1 MVLFTEQTH
10 NMKTKTEK
18 TSLGESMKVE
28 VSFPECVHIDLVQ
41 ANDLKHYEIFLWLV
55 SLSAST
61 ASGFWVSFSTVSFN
75 KVLLATSI
83 VFSFVTAVFG
93 GVAYYYRL
101 KISDT
106 KLKKVLLLE
115 NFDNK

>member
-1 MVLFTEQTH
+1 MS
-10 NMKTKTEK
+10 TKTEK
-18 TSLGESMKVE
+18 SISESMKVE
-28 VSFPECVHIDLVQ
+28 VAFPECVHIELVQ

-61 ASGFWVSFSTVSFN
+61 ASGFWVSFASIPFSKALFG
-75 KVLLATSI
+75 TSI
-83 VFSFVTAVFG
+83 AFSVLTLVFG
-93 GVAYYYRL
+93 ATAYYYRT

-115 NFDNK
+115 NFNNK